1 MIPSRLT
8 CRHHGATGARV
19 LGRAS
24 RLPSRSHRSCWQG
37 GPLILMLLLPCCH
50 GRIIPAVPH
59 LMSIAWGPRVAGAEQ
74 SLLGAAT
81 QLSKTWCGVPQSG
94 FRQACHTPVYIMLL
108 WASLRDES
116 CSHPPRPPQLLDM
129 CHLKAKLGCV
139 RHDEYVF

>member
-1 MIPSRLT
+1 MIPSCLT
-8 CRHHGATGARV
+8 CRHHGTTGTSAQ
-19 LGRAS
+19 AS
-24 RLPSRSHRSCWQG
+24 LAPPIANPSFLLAGG

-50 GRIIPAVPH
+50 GRSIPAVPH

-74 SLLGAAT
+74 SLGAAT

-94 FRQACHTPVYIMLL
+94 FRQACHTPVYTMLL